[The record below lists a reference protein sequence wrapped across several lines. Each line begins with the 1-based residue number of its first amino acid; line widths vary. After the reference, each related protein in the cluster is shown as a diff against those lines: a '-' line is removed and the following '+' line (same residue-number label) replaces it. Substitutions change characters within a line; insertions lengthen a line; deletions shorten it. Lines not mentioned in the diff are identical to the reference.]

1 MAHCKDGEQWLA
13 DVCWLW
19 FIDPVNTHSA
29 DRNELSQPTIIG
41 AMLALLDNAC
51 IIARGGEDF
60 VMAALENAAMERIV
74 SEWMT
79 SN

>member
-1 MAHCKDGEQWLA
+1 VFG
-13 DVCWLW
+13 LW
-19 FIDPVNTHSA
+19 FTDPVNTHRA
-29 DRNELSQPTIIG
+29 TANHELSQPTITG